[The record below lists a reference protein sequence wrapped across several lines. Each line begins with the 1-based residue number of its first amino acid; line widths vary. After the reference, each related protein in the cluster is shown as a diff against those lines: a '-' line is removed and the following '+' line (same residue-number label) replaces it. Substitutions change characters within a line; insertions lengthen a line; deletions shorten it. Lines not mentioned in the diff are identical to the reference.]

1 MNVQETQ
8 AEQSFRASV
17 REWMAVNLRG
27 PFEPLRHASGLGSP
41 GYTPELAKR
50 WEQALAQGGWTGL
63 GWPKQHGPSSAA
75 MS

>member
-41 GYTPELAKR
+41 GYTVDATCPWHSR
-50 WEQALAQGGWTGL
+50 
-63 GWPKQHGPSSAA
+63 
-75 MS
+75 